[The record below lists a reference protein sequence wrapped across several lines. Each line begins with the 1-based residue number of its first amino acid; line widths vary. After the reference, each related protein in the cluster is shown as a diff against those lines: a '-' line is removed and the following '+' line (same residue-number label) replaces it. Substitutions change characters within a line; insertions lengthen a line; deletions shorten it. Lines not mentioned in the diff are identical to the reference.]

1 MTFLHVYLVGLAL
14 ILAMVTLLWI
24 YSVIIKNA
32 SIVDVFWGFGFVIT
46 NIIYLIMND
55 VSSPRQWLLVI
66 LVSVWGIR
74 LSGYIGWR
82 NYGKE
87 EDFRYQKF
95 REDYGAHRY
104 WWVSYFQVF
113 LLQGLLM
120 WLISAPLLA
129 THFNSQPDSLNLIDL
144 FAFIIWLIGFV
155 FEAGGDWQLAKF
167 KANPENKGKV
177 LNTGFWHYTRHPN
190 YFGDATVWV
199 AYALFSVASGSYL
212 PVLGSLLMI
221 GLIIKVSGVAM
232 LERTLKET
240 KPAYKDYI
248 EKTNSF
254 FPWFPR
260 K

>member
-1 MTFLHVYLVGLAL
+1 MTFLNVYLVGLAL
-14 ILAMVTLLWI
+14 IVAMVTLLWI

-32 SIVDVFWGFGFVIT
+32 SIVDVFWGFGFVVT
-46 NIIYLIMND
+46 NFIYLIMND
-55 VSSPRQWLLVI
+55 VTNPRQWLLVI

-129 THFNSQPDSLNLIDL
+129 THFYSQPNSLNLIDL
-144 FAFIIWLIGFV
+144 IALIVWLIGFV
-155 FEAGGDWQLAKF
+155 FEAGGDWQLANF
-167 KANPENKGKV
+167 KAKPENKGKV

>member
-1 MTFLHVYLVGLAL
+1 MTFLNVYLVGLAL
-14 ILAMVTLLWI
+14 IVAMVTLLWI

-55 VSSPRQWLLVI
+55 VSNLRQWLLVI

-82 NYGKE
+82 NYAKG

-129 THFNSQPDSLNLIDL
+129 THFYSQSDSLNLIDL
-144 FAFIIWLIGFV
+144 FAFILWLIGFV